1 MNTCGIIFLFRGGN
15 LGAKAPRGGV
25 PLERKERLEEEFDS
39 ADQGQALTDYAYV
52 TEAIAVNYS
61 LMADELA
68 LLGDFSKGRGLD
80 IGSGLGDLAIEVA
93 QRYPG
98 LALTGIDISA
108 QAAVIAREK
117 AKNKNLKII
126 DFRLAD
132 VHELPFISASM
143 DLVVSHGA
151 IHHLR
156 DLRQAL
162 AEIYRVLKP
171 KGLAYLSDL
180 RRDAPE
186 EIVNEIAQNLP
197 KSPAGAFIHSVN
209 AAYTPLEL
217 EGILA
222 GLKLTDFSVSPQKF
236 SRATIFKNK
245 DKLRSLSMRKA
256 DYTRISQTV
265 LIRKT

>member
-1 MNTCGIIFLFRGGN
+1 M
-15 LGAKAPRGGV
+15 A
-25 PLERKERLEEEFDS
+25 
-39 ADQGQALTDYAYV
+39 
-52 TEAIAVNYS
+52 EAIAVNYS

-117 AKNKNLKII
+117 AKNKNLKNI
-126 DFRLAD
+126 DTSAANKPRHSWRGRIWPLEYSALGTPGFSPGGLHFCLAD

-162 AEIYRVLKP
+162 AEI
-171 KGLAYLSDL
+171 
-180 RRDAPE
+180 
-186 EIVNEIAQNLP
+186 
-197 KSPAGAFIHSVN
+197 
-209 AAYTPLEL
+209 
-217 EGILA
+217 
-222 GLKLTDFSVSPQKF
+222 
-236 SRATIFKNK
+236 
-245 DKLRSLSMRKA
+245 
-256 DYTRISQTV
+256 
-265 LIRKT
+265 